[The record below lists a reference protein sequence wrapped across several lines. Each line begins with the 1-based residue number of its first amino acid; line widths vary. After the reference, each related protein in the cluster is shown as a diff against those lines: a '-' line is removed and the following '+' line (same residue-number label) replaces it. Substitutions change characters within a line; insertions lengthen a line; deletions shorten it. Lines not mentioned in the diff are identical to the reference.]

1 MARQILYTMQFK
13 GRAVPANDAGTVLK
27 ATTTAPS
34 CTITTVVGANGVSG
48 NLQPTSGGQ
57 ASFESQVTFTSE
69 IAFQE
74 EGSITF
80 GDNQHCLYFS
90 TVGQGYIGSS
100 ADPQLK
106 HGSVIWKVERGEG
119 QFAGATGLITSN
131 FFVSG
136 TGEVTDNH
144 CGVLFVK

>member
-1 MARQILYTMQFK
+1 MTQLLYTMQFK

-27 ATTTAPS
+27 ATTTAQS
-34 CTITTVVGANGVSG
+34 CTISTVVGDAGVTGS
-48 NLQPTSGGQ
+48 LQPTNGGQ
-57 ASFESQVTFTSE
+57 ASFESQVTFTGEAS
-69 IAFQE
+69 FQE
-74 EGSITF
+74 VGSITF
-80 GDNQHCLYFS
+80 GDKGHRLYFS

-131 FFVSG
+131 FFVSDS
-136 TGEVTDNH
+136 GEVTDNH
-144 CGVLFVK
+144 FGVLFLK